1 MAKHLTTRQVAEIFH
16 VHPNTVVAWANAGRL
31 PAIRTA
37 GNHRRFD
44 PEAVEALRQQLQSGA
59 ATAERQSA

>member
-16 VHPNTVVAWANAGRL
+16 VHPNTIVAWANAGRL
-31 PAIRTA
+31 PVIRTA

-44 PEAVEALRQQLQSGA
+44 PEAVEELRVQLQSAGA
-59 ATAERQSA
+59 A